1 MSDNLLKTI
10 RELADELGV
19 PKAGYMESRTARED
33 PYGTLHRQH
42 KQRRGEEITNSTNAG
57 SWLLSHH
64 DLHLGEDI

>member
-1 MSDNLLKTI
+1 
-10 RELADELGV
+10 
-19 PKAGYMESRTARED
+19 MESRTARED